1 MTEAR
6 KLNAKDHA
14 CLRKL
19 GNRFNFFLTIIFL
32 GDVTMTLTFIFN
44 YKVII
49 DAVFKV
55 KFFYLIAL
63 IIFRKKEC
71 D

>member
-1 MTEAR
+1 
-6 KLNAKDHA
+6 
-14 CLRKL
+14 
-19 GNRFNFFLTIIFL
+19 
-32 GDVTMTLTFIFN
+32 MTLTFIFN

-63 IIFRKKEC
+63 FSERKNVTRTSIHPETLVQE
-71 D
+71 